1 MMKNLLVVLAISFA
15 VAVVLFAVGCA
26 KPPTGEMDKAVDA
39 VTRAENDADAVTYA
53 GNTLLRAQ
61 DALTR
66 MREEAGSKRYDS
78 ARSLAAEAVA
88 AAEKAVSDGKSAAAR
103 AREDAAALL
112 SGLKTTAAETESAL
126 NNARQQNM
134 NLDGDALAGDL
145 LSAKDTIDDAQRSF
159 ASGSYP
165 DASSKGRTARSEME
179 SIKAQI
185 AEAAQA
191 VSRKK

>member
-1 MMKNLLVVLAISFA
+1 MKKLPIVPVLLSVAAAVILLAA
-15 VAVVLFAVGCA
+15 ACA
-26 KPPTGEMDKAVDA
+26 KPPTDEMNKAIDA

-78 ARSLAAEAVA
+78 ARSLAAEAAA
-88 AAEKAVSDGKSAAAR
+88 AAEKAISDGKSAAAR
-103 AREDAAALL
+103 AREDAVNLL
-112 SGLKTTAAETESAL
+112 NGLKTTVTETESAL
-126 NNARQQNM
+126 TNARQQNM
-134 NLDGDALAGDL
+134 NIDDNVLTEDL

-159 ASGSYP
+159 ATGDYP
-165 DASSKGRTARSEME
+165 DASSKGRTARSELE
-179 SIKAQI
+179 NIKNRI
-185 AEAAQA
+185 AEATQA

>member
-1 MMKNLLVVLAISFA
+1 MKKLPMVPALLFTL
-15 VAVVLFAVGCA
+15 AVVLLAAACA
-26 KPPTGEMDKAVDA
+26 KPPTDEMNRAVDA

-103 AREDAAALL
+103 ARTDTENLL
-112 SGLKTTAAETESAL
+112 NGLRTTVTETENAL
-126 NNARQQNM
+126 NNAKQQNI
-134 NLDGDALAGDL
+134 NIDGNALEEDL
-145 LSAKDTIDDAQRSF
+145 LSAKNTIDDAQRSF
-159 ASGSYP
+159 AAGDYP
-165 DASSKGRTARSEME
+165 DASSKGGIARSELE
-179 SIKAQI
+179 NIKARI
-185 AEAAQA
+185 ADASQA
-191 VSRKK
+191 VSRRK

>member
-1 MMKNLLVVLAISFA
+1 MKKLLIVPAVLCAAA
-15 VAVVLFAVGCA
+15 VILLAACA
-26 KPPTGEMDKAVDA
+26 KPPTEEMNKAIDA

-88 AAEKAVSDGKSAAAR
+88 AAEKAISDGKSAAAR

-112 SGLKTTAAETESAL
+112 NGLNTTVAETESAL
-126 NNARQQNM
+126 TNARQQHIIEA
-134 NLDGDALAGDL
+134 DALAGEL
-145 LSAKDTIDDAQRSF
+145 LSAKDTIDDARRSF
-159 ASGSYP
+159 SAGNYP
-165 DASSKGRTARSEME
+165 DASSKGRTARSELE
-179 SIKAQI
+179 NIKARI
-185 AEAAQA
+185 AEATQA
-191 VSRKK
+191 VSRRK

>member
-1 MMKNLLVVLAISFA
+1 MKKLCIVP
-15 VAVVLFAVGCA
+15 VVLFATAAILLAVACA
-26 KPPTGEMDKAVDA
+26 KPPTDEMNRAVEA

-66 MREEAGSKRYDS
+66 MQEEANSKRYDS

-88 AAEKAVSDGKSAAAR
+88 AAEKAISDGKSAAAR
-103 AREDAAALL
+103 ARDDAAILL
-112 SGLKTTAAETESAL
+112 NGLGTTVTETENAL
-126 NNARQQNM
+126 NNAKQQHITI
-134 NLDGDALAGDL
+134 DGNALEEDL
-145 LSAKDTIDDAQRSF
+145 FSAKETVDDARRSF
-159 ASGSYP
+159 TAGNYP
-165 DASSKGRTARSEME
+165 DASSKSRTARSELE
-179 SIKAQI
+179 NIKARI

>member
-1 MMKNLLVVLAISFA
+1 MKKLLIVPAVLCAAA
-15 VAVVLFAVGCA
+15 VILLAACA
-26 KPPTGEMDKAVDA
+26 KPPAEEMNKAIDA

-88 AAEKAVSDGKSAAAR
+88 AAEKAISDGKSAAAR

-112 SGLKTTAAETESAL
+112 NGLNTTAAETESAL
-126 NNARQQNM
+126 TNARQQHIIEA
-134 NLDGDALAGDL
+134 DALAGEL
-145 LSAKDTIDDAQRSF
+145 LSAKDTIDDARRSF
-159 ASGSYP
+159 SAGNYP
-165 DASSKGRTARSEME
+165 DASSKGRTARSDLEN
-179 SIKAQI
+179 IKARI
-185 AEAAQA
+185 AEATQA
-191 VSRKK
+191 VSRRK